1 MWEDMG
7 TGELAFVIGMGVVG
21 VALLFFTVYATCKVF
36 ISADYREM
44 LEESNIH
51 SSPILGLVITGAI
64 CVIFFMPVV
73 QMVKTTYLFHTYG
86 IEGVASIE
94 RKVMENEKAPHIKLQ
109 LPLAD
114 GRVETLTYEC
124 SSKQAMSYSEG
135 DHVPVIYLPQ
145 APQQWILNERWA
157 RYLSSALK
165 AELYLIVCCF
175 AELMGLLCLVTYWPL
190 PSWRARS

>member
-1 MWEDMG
+1 MWEDIG

-21 VALLFFTVYATCKVF
+21 VSLVLFTVYATCRAF
-36 ISADYREM
+36 TSARYREM
-44 LEESNIH
+44 LEESNVH
-51 SSPILGLVITGAI
+51 SAPILGLLITGAI

-73 QMVKTTYLFHTYG
+73 QIVETTYRFHAHG
-86 IEGVASIE
+86 IEGVATIE
-94 RKVMENEKAPHIKLQ
+94 KKVMENEKAPHIKLQ

-135 DHVPVIYLPQ
+135 DHVPVIYLPH

-165 AELYLIVCCF
+165 VELYLIVCCF
-175 AELMGLLCLVTYWPL
+175 AALMGMLCMVMYWPL
-190 PSWRARS
+190 PSWRARR